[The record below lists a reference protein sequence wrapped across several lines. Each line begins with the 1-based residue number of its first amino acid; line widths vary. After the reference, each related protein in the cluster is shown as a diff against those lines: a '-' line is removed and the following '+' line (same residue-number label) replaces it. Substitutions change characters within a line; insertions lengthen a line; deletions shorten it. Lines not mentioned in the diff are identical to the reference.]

1 MGIGGLLPL
10 LKEIQRPARIE
21 EWKGK
26 TVAVDAYVWLHRG
39 AYGCANELAQGVPT
53 LKYVNYAMHR
63 VRMLKYHGV
72 TPLLVFDGGLLPSKM
87 GTEDSREE
95 KRQNARAKGNAF
107 LAEGKEGQAR
117 ECFVKAVDVTPA
129 MAYQLIKALRR
140 EGFQY
145 VVAPYEADPQLA
157 YLEKAGIVDAIVT
170 EDSDLLVFGC
180 RNVLFKLDGEGNCVS
195 ISRDDFAR
203 CREYNFAA
211 WSDAEFRQMAILSGC
226 DYLDSIPGLGLK
238 TAYRLLRKYK
248 TAEKVVQ
255 FVRLEGQLTVPRD
268 YLAEFRRAELTF
280 LHQHV
285 FDPVTRSLTH
295 LNPLPEGMT
304 LAQLPFIGPLL
315 DADFARG
322 LADGDIDPITKEAM
336 VDLVP
341 DSFPADKVHHL
352 GKLLLTVFVTMQAPQ
367 PAPFKPTT
375 GSSSSFYKPG
385 GAKGKA
391 APAPVSGAGSI
402 RSFFAPKPA
411 AATTSA
417 NPANIRKANERV
429 VLVGPSS
436 GAEKAKGKEVVVVE
450 EARESKFFGA
460 KKATPRRSEVKKGK
474 GKERAVE
481 DDEEADVDAL
491 VGHDSGF
498 VEHIE
503 VLELDKT
510 GAEQVD
516 EDDLDAEQALHDVE
530 LSVEL
535 RSVVAV
541 SDAEVFVTSDR
552 SVALAIDADS
562 PPEIEG
568 APSPSL
574 PQCISSPSATPP
586 RKRAKLSH
594 DSPAPALDVR
604 PPCSNSGL
612 ISSPPASDAA
622 VAGGWKDD
630 VAEAV
635 DGALSSPL
643 QAAPPL
649 PPPVAPSARTTIKR
663 ETSAVDKQKKVTA
676 SPPARKVKKPATV
689 ELSSDPIILSSDAP
703 DPALADEEAE
713 RTPRPALSAPVKR
726 EEEAKSSS
734 SPRRRAAKKP
744 KVAAQSADG
753 RIKPPPQRTR
763 DVGGGST
770 VKKREIEAVVLED
783 EAQPAGMSESG
794 RKKGLGK
801 KKAVEEEVEEVSDAV
816 KEVAASWRAKFM
828 MPLAAKTPLG
838 RTAAGR
844 SALPTTPLTTSRPPS
859 HDKVKSALALSST
872 PKQRDT
878 AASSRAPLSPR
889 STNRTSMS
897 ARKNPPSPLKLSR
910 SSSSQEDVASSSPPA
925 KKQRRH
931 GSASIGAVA
940 LPLPSGLTS
949 PASDAATAGT
959 SSSPVVVTNPRL
971 LAFKFRGTAASASA
985 SPRV

>member
-95 KRQNARAKGNAF
+95 KRQNARARGNAF

-304 LAQLPFIGPLL
+304 LEQLPFIGPLL
-315 DADFARG
+315 DPDFARG

-341 DSFPADKVHHL
+341 DSFPADK
-352 GKLLLTVFVTMQAPQ
+352 APQ
-367 PAPFKPTT
+367 AVPFKPTT

-385 GAKGKA
+385 GTKGKA
-391 APAPVSGAGSI
+391 APAPVTGAGSI

-411 AATTSA
+411 AAATSA
-417 NPANIRKANERV
+417 NPAKIQKANERV

-450 EARESKFFGA
+450 AARESKFFGG
-460 KKATPRRSEVKKGK
+460 KKAKPQRSEVRKGK
-474 GKERAVE
+474 GKERAFE
-481 DDEEADVDAL
+481 DDEEAEVDAL

-503 VLELDKT
+503 VLELDEE

-516 EDDLDAEQALHDVE
+516 EDDLDAEQALRDVE

-535 RSVVAV
+535 RSIVAV
-541 SDAEVFVTSDR
+541 SDAEVSVTSDR
-552 SVALAIDADS
+552 SVALAIDADE
-562 PPEIEG
+562 PPKIED
-568 APSPSL
+568 APAPSL
-574 PQCISSPSATPP
+574 PQCISSPAATPP

-594 DSPAPALDVR
+594 DSPAPGIDAL
-604 PPCSNSGL
+604 PPHSDSGL

-649 PPPVAPSARTTIKR
+649 PLPVALSARTTIKR
-663 ETSAVDKQKKVTA
+663 EPRAVDKQKQVPA
-676 SPPARKVKKPATV
+676 SPSARKVKKVATV

-713 RTPRPALSAPVKR
+713 RTPRPALSAPVKVK
-726 EEEAKSSS
+726 EEPKSSS
-734 SPRRRAAKKP
+734 SPRRRPAKKP

-753 RIKPPPQRTR
+753 RINPLPQRTR
-763 DVGGGST
+763 DVGGST
-770 VKKREIEAVVLED
+770 VKKHEAEAVVLD
-783 EAQPAGMSESG
+783 EQPQLGEMNGSS
-794 RKKGLGK
+794 RKKGSGK
-801 KKAVEEEVEEVSDAV
+801 KKKVAEETEEVSDAV

-872 PKQRDT
+872 PQKRDT
-878 AASSRAPLSPR
+878 ATSSRAPLSPR
-889 STNRTSMS
+889 SANRTSMS
-897 ARKNPPSPLKLSR
+897 ARMNPPSPLKLSR
-910 SSSSQEDVASSSPPA
+910 SSSSQEDVASSPPPA

-931 GSASIGAVA
+931 GSVSIGAAA

-971 LAFKFRGTAASASA
+971 LAFKFRGTAASARA